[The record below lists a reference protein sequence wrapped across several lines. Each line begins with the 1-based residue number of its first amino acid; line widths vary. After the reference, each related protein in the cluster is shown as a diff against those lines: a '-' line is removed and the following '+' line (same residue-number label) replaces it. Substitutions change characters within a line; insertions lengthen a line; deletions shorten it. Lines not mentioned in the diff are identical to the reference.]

1 MKQKRRNHKNL
12 MTKFHNVFTVDT
24 LPPKIPKKYVEET
37 MEYKYAHECSRFIL
51 RYNGSHPDGQEII

>member
-1 MKQKRRNHKNL
+1 